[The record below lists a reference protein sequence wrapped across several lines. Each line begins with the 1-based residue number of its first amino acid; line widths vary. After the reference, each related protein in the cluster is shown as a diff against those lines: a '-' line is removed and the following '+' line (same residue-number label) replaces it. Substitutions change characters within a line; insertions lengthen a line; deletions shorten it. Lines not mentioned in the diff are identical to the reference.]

1 MHVKAV
7 KSIIFIHLIL
17 LFFTLSIAWG
27 WQGEKAADITGKILT
42 LEDCIRIAVERHPD
56 IRSKIAEAKAG
67 KLRVKQSFSSF
78 LPSLDF
84 SSGYSKSGFD
94 RNSNF
99 TGAGSRDSYT
109 VGFALSQNIFD
120 FGRSLSNWRMSKDE
134 AEALSYVLNTTG
146 QETVYKVIEA
156 FYGHLKALKLE
167 KVNQEAFALAEFY
180 LKQIRGFYKAGTRP
194 KIDVVRA
201 EVDLSNAKVAL
212 IKAKNGV
219 RLSMVGL
226 NNAMGIGIDGPA
238 FYQIKDDPVKDNP
251 EFIKSDYNIDDLL
264 ALACRNRPEF
274 LELNARLMAREQKI
288 KYLKSEFLPSISG
301 RMSYDWKGD
310 SSPLDR
316 EWKVGL
322 SLNVPLFSGLD
333 TSYKLKEAVEN
344 LKSVKS
350 RIDSLKLQI
359 KKDVEQG
366 VLNLKE
372 AEERVIATKS
382 AVKQAKENLRLA
394 EGRYKVGLATIIDL
408 TDARVLFLE
417 ANTDLITA
425 LYDCKIGEATI
436 KKAVG
441 TIPFRIEN

>member
-94 RNSNF
+94 RNSDF
-99 TGAGSRDSYT
+99 TSAGSRDNYT
-109 VGFALSQNIFD
+109 VGFSLSQNIFD

-134 AEALSYVLNTTG
+134 AEAVSYVLNTTG
-146 QETVYKVIEA
+146 QGTVYRVIEA

-167 KVNQEAFALAEFY
+167 KVNQEAFVLAEFY
-180 LKQIRGFYKAGTRP
+180 LKQIRGFYEAGTRP
-194 KIDVVRA
+194 KIDVARA
-201 EVDLSNAKVAL
+201 EVDLSNAKVEL

-226 NNAMGIGIDGPA
+226 NNAMGIGIDEPE
-238 FYQIKDDPVKDNP
+238 FYQIKDAP
-251 EFIKSDYNIDDLL
+251 ELIKPDYNIDDLFL
-264 ALACRNRPEF
+264 LACRNRPELF
-274 LELNARLMAREQKI
+274 ELNARLMAREQKI

-366 VLNLKE
+366 ILNLKE
-372 AEERVIATKS
+372 AQERVIATKS

-417 ANTDLITA
+417 ANTSLITA

>member
-1 MHVKAV
+1 MHAKAV
-7 KSIIFIHLIL
+7 KLIIIVYLIL
-17 LFFTLSIAWG
+17 FSSTLSIAWNQ
-27 WQGEKAADITGKILT
+27 QGKKAADITGKILT

-94 RNSNF
+94 RNSDF
-99 TGAGSRDSYT
+99 TSAGSRDNYT
-109 VGFALSQNIFD
+109 VGFSLSQNIFD

-134 AEALSYVLNTTG
+134 AEAISYVLNTTG
-146 QETVYKVIEA
+146 QGTVYKVIDA

-167 KVNQEAFALAEFY
+167 KVNQEAFVLAEFY

-226 NNAMGIGIDGPA
+226 NNAMGIGIDEPA
-238 FYQIKDDPVKDNP
+238 LYQIKDDP

-350 RIDSLKLQI
+350 RIDSLKLRI
-359 KKDVEQG
+359 KKEVEQG

-372 AEERVIATKS
+372 AEERIIATKS

-417 ANTDLITA
+417 ANTSLITA

-441 TIPFRIEN
+441 TIPFKR

>member
-27 WQGEKAADITGKILT
+27 WQGENAADITGKILT

-56 IRSKIAEAKAG
+56 IRAKIAEAKAG
-67 KLRVKQSFSSF
+67 KLRIKQSFSRF

-94 RNSNF
+94 RNSDF
-99 TGAGSRDSYT
+99 TGAGSRDNYT

-167 KVNQEAFALAEFY
+167 KVNQEAFTLAEFY
-180 LKQIRGFYKAGTRP
+180 LKQIKGFYKAGTRP
-194 KIDVVRA
+194 KIDVARA
-201 EVDLSNAKVAL
+201 EVELSNAKVAL
-212 IKAKNGV
+212 IKTKNGV

-226 NNAMGIGIDGPA
+226 NNAMGIGIDGPE
-238 FYQIKDDPVKDNP
+238 FYQIKDDP
-251 EFIKSDYNIDDLL
+251 ELIKPDYNIDNLFL
-264 ALACRNRPEF
+264 LACRNRPEF
-274 LELNARLMAREQKI
+274 LELNSRLMAREQKI

-350 RIDSLKLQI
+350 RIDSLKLRM

-372 AEERVIATKS
+372 AQERVIATKS
-382 AVKQAKENLRLA
+382 AVKQAKENLKLA

-417 ANTDLITA
+417 ANTDLITT

>member
-1 MHVKAV
+1 MHAKAV

-27 WQGEKAADITGKILT
+27 CQGENAADITGKILT

-56 IRSKIAEAKAG
+56 IRAKIAEAKAS

-94 RNSNF
+94 RNSDF

-194 KIDVVRA
+194 KIDVARA

-226 NNAMGIGIDGPA
+226 NNAMGIGIDGPE
-238 FYQIKDDPVKDNP
+238 FYQIKDEP
-251 EFIKSDYNIDDLL
+251 ELIKPDYNIDDLFL
-264 ALACRNRPEF
+264 LACRNRPEF
-274 LELNARLMAREQKI
+274 LELNARLMARYQKI
-288 KYLKSEFLPSISG
+288 KYLKSEFLPSISV

-322 SLNVPLFSGLD
+322 SMNVPLFSGLD

-344 LKSVKS
+344 LKSVKN

-366 VLNLKE
+366 ILNLKE

-382 AVKQAKENLRLA
+382 ALKQAKENLRLA

-408 TDARVLFLE
+408 IDARVLFLE

-441 TIPFRIEN
+441 TIPFKR

>member
-1 MHVKAV
+1 MHAKAV
-7 KSIIFIHLIL
+7 KLIIIVYLIL
-17 LFFTLSIAWG
+17 FSSTLSIAWNQ
-27 WQGEKAADITGKILT
+27 QGKKAADITGKILT
-42 LEDCIRIAVERHPD
+42 LKDCIRIAVERHPD

-94 RNSNF
+94 RNSDF
-99 TGAGSRDSYT
+99 TGAGSRDNYT
-109 VGFALSQNIFD
+109 VGFFLSQNIFD

-134 AEALSYVLNTTG
+134 AEAISYVLNTTG

-156 FYGHLKALKLE
+156 FYGHLKTLKLE

-180 LKQIRGFYKAGTRP
+180 LKQIRGFYEAGTRP
-194 KIDVVRA
+194 KIDVARA
-201 EVDLSNAKVAL
+201 EVDLSNAKVEL

-226 NNAMGIGIDGPA
+226 NNAMGIGIVGPA
-238 FYQIKDDPVKDNP
+238 LYQIKDDQ
-251 EFIKSDYNIDDLL
+251 EFIKSDYNIDDLFL
-264 ALACRNRPEF
+264 LACRNRPEF

-316 EWKVGL
+316 EWRAGL

-350 RIDSLKLQI
+350 RIDSLKLRI
-359 KKDVEQG
+359 KKEVEQG

-372 AEERVIATKS
+372 AQERVMATKS

>member
-42 LEDCIRIAVERHPD
+42 LEDCIRIAIERHPD
-56 IRSKIAEAKAG
+56 IRAKIAEAKAG
-67 KLRVKQSFSSF
+67 KLRIKQSFSSF

-94 RNSNF
+94 RNSDF
-99 TGAGSRDSYT
+99 TGTDSRDNYT
-109 VGFALSQNIFD
+109 VGFSLSQNIFD

-146 QETVYKVIEA
+146 QGTVYRVIEA

-194 KIDVVRA
+194 RIDVARA
-201 EVDLSNAKVAL
+201 EVDLSNAKVEL

-226 NNAMGIGIDGPA
+226 NNAMGIGIDEPE
-238 FYQIKDDPVKDNP
+238 FYQIKDAP
-251 EFIKSDYNIDDLL
+251 ELIKPDYNIDDLFL
-264 ALACRNRPEF
+264 LACRNRPEF

-366 VLNLKE
+366 ILNLKE
-372 AEERVIATKS
+372 AQERVIATKS

-417 ANTDLITA
+417 ANTSLITA

-441 TIPFRIEN
+441 TIPFRIEK

>member
-1 MHVKAV
+1 MHAKAV
-7 KSIIFIHLIL
+7 KLIIIVYLIL
-17 LFFTLSIAWG
+17 FSSTLSIAWDQ
-27 WQGEKAADITGKILT
+27 QGENAADITGKILT
-42 LEDCIRIAVERHPD
+42 PENCIKIAVERHPD
-56 IRSKIAEAKAG
+56 IKAKIAEAKAG
-67 KLRVKQSFSSF
+67 KLRVKKSFSSF

-94 RNSNF
+94 RNSDF

-226 NNAMGIGIDGPA
+226 NNAMGIGIDGPE
-238 FYQIKDDPVKDNP
+238 FYQIKDEP
-251 EFIKSDYNIDDLL
+251 ELIKPDYNDDLFL
-264 ALACRNRPEF
+264 LACRNRPEF

-301 RMSYDWKGD
+301 RMSYDWQGD

-441 TIPFRIEN
+441 TIPFKR

>member
-1 MHVKAV
+1 
-7 KSIIFIHLIL
+7 
-17 LFFTLSIAWG
+17 
-27 WQGEKAADITGKILT
+27 
-42 LEDCIRIAVERHPD
+42 
-56 IRSKIAEAKAG
+56 
-67 KLRVKQSFSSF
+67 
-78 LPSLDF
+78 
-84 SSGYSKSGFD
+84 
-94 RNSNF
+94 
-99 TGAGSRDSYT
+99 
-109 VGFALSQNIFD
+109 
-120 FGRSLSNWRMSKDE
+120 MSKDE
-134 AEALSYVLNTTG
+134 AEAISYVLNTTG
-146 QETVYKVIEA
+146 QGTVYKVIDA

-167 KVNQEAFALAEFY
+167 KVNQEAFVLAEFY

-226 NNAMGIGIDGPA
+226 NNAMGIGIDEPA
-238 FYQIKDDPVKDNP
+238 LYQIKDDP
-251 EFIKSDYNIDDLL
+251 EFIKSDYNIDNLL

-350 RIDSLKLQI
+350 RIDSLKLRI
-359 KKDVEQG
+359 KKEVEQG

-372 AEERVIATKS
+372 AEERIIATKS

-417 ANTDLITA
+417 ANTSLITA

-441 TIPFRIEN
+441 TIPFRIEKEQIKR

>member
-1 MHVKAV
+1 MHAKAV
-7 KSIIFIHLIL
+7 KLIIIVYLIL
-17 LFFTLSIAWG
+17 FSSTLSIAWNQ
-27 WQGEKAADITGKILT
+27 QGKKAADITGKILT

-67 KLRVKQSFSSF
+67 KLRVKQSFSRF

-94 RNSNF
+94 RNSDF
-99 TGAGSRDSYT
+99 TGAGSRDNYT

-167 KVNQEAFALAEFY
+167 KVNQEAFVLAEFY

-226 NNAMGIGIDGPA
+226 NNAMGIGIDEPA
-238 FYQIKDDPVKDNP
+238 LYQIKDDP

-322 SLNVPLFSGLD
+322 SMNVPLFSGLD

-350 RIDSLKLQI
+350 RIDSLKLRI
-359 KKDVEQG
+359 KKEVEQG

-372 AEERVIATKS
+372 AEERIIATKS

-417 ANTDLITA
+417 ANTSLITA

>member
-1 MHVKAV
+1 MHAKAV

-27 WQGEKAADITGKILT
+27 CQGENAADITGKILT

-56 IRSKIAEAKAG
+56 IRAKIAEAKAS

-94 RNSNF
+94 RNSDF

-194 KIDVVRA
+194 KIDVARA

-226 NNAMGIGIDGPA
+226 NNAMGIGIDGPE
-238 FYQIKDDPVKDNP
+238 FYQIKDEP
-251 EFIKSDYNIDDLL
+251 ELIKPDYNIDDLFL
-264 ALACRNRPEF
+264 LACRNRPEF

-322 SLNVPLFSGLD
+322 SMNVPLFSGLD

-344 LKSVKS
+344 LKSVKN

-366 VLNLKE
+366 ILNLKE

-382 AVKQAKENLRLA
+382 ALKQAKENLRLA

-408 TDARVLFLE
+408 IDARVLFLE

-441 TIPFRIEN
+441 TIPFKR

>member
-17 LFFTLSIAWG
+17 LFFTLSIARG
-27 WQGEKAADITGKILT
+27 RQGENAADITGKILT
-42 LEDCIRIAVERHPD
+42 LEDCIKIAVEKHPD
-56 IRSKIAEAKAG
+56 IKAKIAEAEAG
-67 KLRVKQSFSSF
+67 KLRVKQSFSRF

-84 SSGYSKSGFD
+84 SSSYSKSGFD
-94 RNSNF
+94 RNSDF
-99 TGAGSRDSYT
+99 TDASSRDNYT
-109 VGFALSQNIFD
+109 VGFSLSQNIFD

-146 QETVYKVIEA
+146 QETVYKVIDA
-156 FYGHLKALKLE
+156 FYSHLKALKLE
-167 KVNQEAFALAEFY
+167 KVNQEAFVLAEFY
-180 LKQIRGFYKAGTRP
+180 LKQIRGFYRAGTRP
-194 KIDVVRA
+194 KIDVARA

-238 FYQIKDDPVKDNP
+238 FYQIKDDP
-251 EFIKSDYNIDDLL
+251 EFIKSNHNIDDLL
-264 ALACRNRPEF
+264 ALACRNRPDF

-301 RMSYDWKGD
+301 RMSYDWQGD

-316 EWKVGL
+316 EWRMGL
-322 SLNVPLFSGLD
+322 SLDFPLFSGLD

-344 LKSVKS
+344 LKSVKT

-366 VLNLKE
+366 ILNLKE
-372 AEERVIATKS
+372 AEERVVATKS
-382 AVKQAKENLRLA
+382 AVKQAKENLKLA
-394 EGRYKVGLATIIDL
+394 EGRYKVGLATIIEL

-417 ANTDLITA
+417 ANTSLITA

>member
-1 MHVKAV
+1 MHAKAV
-7 KSIIFIHLIL
+7 KLIIIVYLIL
-17 LFFTLSIAWG
+17 FSSTLSIAWNQ
-27 WQGEKAADITGKILT
+27 QGKKAADITGKILT

-67 KLRVKQSFSSF
+67 KLRVKQSFSRF

-94 RNSNF
+94 RNSDF
-99 TGAGSRDSYT
+99 TSTDSRDNYT
-109 VGFALSQNIFD
+109 VGFSLSQNIFD

-180 LKQIRGFYKAGTRP
+180 LKQIRGFYEAGTRP

-201 EVDLSNAKVAL
+201 EVDISNAKVAL

-226 NNAMGIGIDGPA
+226 NNGMGIGIDGPE
-238 FYQIKDDPVKDNP
+238 FYQIKDAP
-251 EFIKSDYNIDDLL
+251 ELIKPDYNIDDLFL
-264 ALACRNRPEF
+264 LACRNRPELF
-274 LELNARLMAREQKI
+274 ELNARLMAGEQKI
-288 KYLKSEFLPSISG
+288 KFFKSEYLPRISG

-350 RIDSLKLQI
+350 RIDSLKLRI

-366 VLNLKE
+366 ILNLKE
-372 AEERVIATKS
+372 AQERVIATKS

-425 LYDCKIGEATI
+425 SYDCKIGEATI

-441 TIPFRIEN
+441 TIPFRIEK

>member
-1 MHVKAV
+1 MHAKAV
-7 KSIIFIHLIL
+7 KLIIIVYLIL
-17 LFFTLSIAWG
+17 FSSTLSIAWDQ
-27 WQGEKAADITGKILT
+27 QGENAADITGKILT
-42 LEDCIRIAVERHPD
+42 PENCIKIAVERHPD
-56 IRSKIAEAKAG
+56 IKAKIAEAKAG

-94 RNSNF
+94 RNSDF
-99 TGAGSRDSYT
+99 TGAGSGSRDNYT
-109 VGFALSQNIFD
+109 VGFSLSQNIFD

-134 AEALSYVLNTTG
+134 AEALSYILNTTG

-226 NNAMGIGIDGPA
+226 NNAMGIGIDGPE
-238 FYQIKDDPVKDNP
+238 FYQIKDEP
-251 EFIKSDYNIDDLL
+251 ELIKPDYNIDDLFL
-264 ALACRNRPEF
+264 LACRNRPEF
-274 LELNARLMAREQKI
+274 LELNARLMAGEQKI
-288 KYLKSEFLPSISG
+288 KFFKSEYLPRISG

-310 SSPLDR
+310 SAPLDR

-417 ANTDLITA
+417 ANTSLITA
-425 LYDCKIGEATI
+425 LYDCKIGEAII

-441 TIPFRIEN
+441 TIPFRIEK